1 MSKNRKEFTL
11 IELLVV
17 IAIIAILAGLL
28 LPAINMAR
36 EKGNRI
42 SCASNLRQ
50 IGLACKAYAT
60 DDEQARMP
68 ASAAKAVPTS
78 DSSATAFGLLNP
90 NYLTDIKVFRCP
102 SGGRA
107 TVALARSG
115 TTRTAFVV
123 DLKPVI
129 DYIYHGE
136 GSLDTDIGS
145 ETCLARD
152 LGAGAETETK
162 NHGGKFT
169 NVLYGDG
176 HVVGKTSGTTLT
188 TDSTAGGIL
197 VPALTM

>member
-42 SCASNLRQ
+42 SCASNMRQ

-60 DDEQARMP
+60 DDEQTRMP
-68 ASAAKAVPTS
+68 
-78 DSSATAFGLLNP
+78 SATTTKRGVSATLVLSAPCFDKLRP
-90 NYLTDIKVFRCP
+90 NYITDMKVFRCP
-102 SGGRA
+102 SGGRITGTGSTSTVDA
-107 TVALARSG
+107 TIL
-115 TTRTAFVV
+115 
-123 DLKPVI
+123 

-136 GSLDTDIGS
+136 GATDTEIGS

-152 LGAGAETETK
+152 VGAGTGEAEAGK
-162 NHGGKFT
+162 ANHNAKFV

-176 HVVGKTSGTTLT
+176 HVTGKTKESGIDLKIVTTT
-188 TDSTAGGIL
+188 VGGIL
-197 VPALTM
+197 ITPP

>member
-60 DDEQARMP
+60 DDEQTRLP
-68 ASAAKAVPTS
+68 AAAAKAPPSLTKTP
-78 DSSATAFGLLNP
+78 AAFGLLNP
-90 NYLTDIKVFRCP
+90 NYITDIKVFRCP

-107 TVALARSG
+107 TTAFTRSG
-115 TTRTAFVV
+115 TDRATFITDLEKV
-123 DLKPVI
+123 D
-129 DYIYHGE
+129 DYFYHGE

-145 ETCLARD
+145 ETCMARD
-152 LGAGAETETK
+152 IGVDTDTDTK
-162 NHGGKFT
+162 NHSGKFV

-176 HVVGKTSGTTLT
+176 HVVGKASGLTLV
-188 TDSTAGGIL
+188 TDSTLSGIL
-197 VPALTM
+197 VPASTK